1 MKYYDKLIFEISKP
15 GRIGYSLQQSD
26 FGNYSLTD
34 LPQSLR
40 RETETDL
47 PEASELDVVRHYTNV
62 SNKNFGVE
70 TGFYPLGSC
79 TMKYNPKINEEMA
92 LWNRSRHCTHYN
104 PRIPYKGLYVFIM
117 NWLMLYPRFQVW
129 QNLH

>member
-15 GRIGYSLQQSD
+15 GRIGYSLQQSE

-40 RETETDL
+40 RETEAKL

-79 TMKYNPKINEEMA
+79 IQ
-92 LWNRSRHCTHYN
+92 S
-104 PRIPYKGLYVFIM
+104 
-117 NWLMLYPRFQVW
+117 
-129 QNLH
+129 QNQ

>member
-47 PEASELDVVRHYTNV
+47 PKRANSMSCVIIPTSPIKISELKPGSIHWVLVR
-62 SNKNFGVE
+62 
-70 TGFYPLGSC
+70 
-79 TMKYNPKINEEMA
+79 
-92 LWNRSRHCTHYN
+92 
-104 PRIPYKGLYVFIM
+104 
-117 NWLMLYPRFQVW
+117 
-129 QNLH
+129 

>member
-62 SNKNFGVE
+62 SNKISE
-70 TGFYPLGSC
+70 LKPGS
-79 TMKYNPKINEEMA
+79 IHWV
-92 LWNRSRHCTHYN
+92 LVR
-104 PRIPYKGLYVFIM
+104 
-117 NWLMLYPRFQVW
+117 
-129 QNLH
+129 

>member
-40 RETETDL
+40 RGTEAEL
-47 PEASELDVVRHYTNV
+47 PEVSELDVVRPIKI
-62 SNKNFGVE
+62 SELK
-70 TGFYPLGSC
+70 PGS
-79 TMKYNPKINEEMA
+79 IH
-92 LWNRSRHCTHYN
+92 W
-104 PRIPYKGLYVFIM
+104 GLV
-117 NWLMLYPRFQVW
+117 R
-129 QNLH
+129 

>member
-70 TGFYPLGSC
+70 TGFYPCLLYTS
-79 TMKYNPKINEEMA
+79 P
-92 LWNRSRHCTHYN
+92 S
-104 PRIPYKGLYVFIM
+104 PRD
-117 NWLMLYPRFQVW
+117 
-129 QNLH
+129 